1 MSERLSEGFG
11 EPHERTLS
19 RPYAFLLE
27 GTGRRFHSD
36 LSRLSESIA
45 YPNLSNHSQ
54 TFEMHRLYLLVRLY
68 EPAIVVACHPDE
80 NVSQFVY
87 LLICLRNC
95 LEAMQSFF
103 DIFLGLPVDMIL
115 RCSIVT
121 VDQVLF
127 VMLQASRLLLVDIP
141 DWDVQ
146 SARQTLDFSAILNRV
161 VAHFEEAEE
170 LRKSEMRIF
179 AAFTREEDRKD
190 AISNIARIAKEIQWL
205 KAWFE
210 AKTHERHMEAASLVE
225 LGEDTSEDQIT
236 PKWSVGLLD
245 EMPWNIASS

>member
-1 MSERLSEGFG
+1 
-11 EPHERTLS
+11 
-19 RPYAFLLE
+19 
-27 GTGRRFHSD
+27 
-36 LSRLSESIA
+36 
-45 YPNLSNHSQ
+45 
-54 TFEMHRLYLLVRLY
+54 
-68 EPAIVVACHPDE
+68 
-80 NVSQFVY
+80 
-87 LLICLRNC
+87 
-95 LEAMQSFF
+95 MQSFF
-103 DIFLGLPVDMIL
+103 DIFLCLPVDLIL

-179 AAFTREEDRKD
+179 AAFTREEVRKD
-190 AISNIARIAKEIQWL
+190 AISNIARITKEIQWL

-210 AKTHERHMEAASLVE
+210 AKAHERHMEAASLVE

-245 EMPWNIASS
+245 EMPWNIVSS